1 MTWIEALGYIAAVC
15 TLATYSMKTMIPL
28 RISGIAANCF
38 FIAFGF
44 FGAIY
49 PTLILHVVL
58 LPLNAVRLYQMLHLF
73 FQNPKFGFYFMRLAT
88 QRLFSDIGRLE
99 QVLEQKTAGAR
110 NSELKPA
117 T

>member
-1 MTWIEALGYIAAVC
+1 MEEGEALV
-15 TLATYSMKTMIPL
+15 
-28 RISGIAANCF
+28 IS
-38 FIAFGF
+38 
-44 FGAIY
+44 Y
-49 PTLILHVVL
+49 DSV
-58 LPLNAVRLYQMLHLF
+58 QQLF

-99 QVLEQKTAGAR
+99 QVLEQKTAGAH